1 MPFYRLC
8 SIEKPSHGNFF
19 CLSGHKLLCVG
30 KSLGFWKP
38 LNFLNFLKIYKIKS
52 EMKGSTDRNGC
63 DIVSGRSGNS
73 LIFEGENLSPFKN
86 WLSQNFLFISIIIVE
101 K

>member
-1 MPFYRLC
+1 M
-8 SIEKPSHGNFF
+8 
-19 CLSGHKLLCVG
+19 
-30 KSLGFWKP
+30 KS
-38 LNFLNFLKIYKIKS
+38 
-52 EMKGSTDRNGC
+52 STDRNGC